1 MQDDEILKLAHRTA
15 WKYKFSSDPSHS
27 DTYKFNNFCM
37 IDFARKLLSMNKE
50 EMPNP
55 LPFHFTT
62 LAEIEHKEK
71 HQNDSFKKWMSSG
84 EFRFLHDRNR
94 VELEDYLR
102 GCFSVMADLQAEILR
117 LKQT

>member
-1 MQDDEILKLAHRTA
+1 MVDCKKCVNRGSVNGLSQETFCDGCIHYGAS
-15 WKYKFSSDPSHS
+15 WKKDYFKV
-27 DTYKFNNFCM
+27 
-37 IDFARKLLSMNKE
+37 KE
-50 EMPNP
+50 EMPHP

-71 HQNDSFKKWMSSG
+71 HQNDSFKKWMNSG

-94 VELEDYLR
+94 VELEDYMR

-117 LKQT
+117 LKQM

>member
-15 WKYKFSSDPSHS
+15 WKYKLSSDPSHS
-27 DTYKFNNFCM
+27 DTYKFNNSCM
-37 IDFARKLLSMNKE
+37 IDF
-50 EMPNP
+50 EMPHP

-62 LAEIEHKEK
+62 LAEIELKEK

-94 VELEDYLR
+94 VELEDCLR

-117 LKQT
+117 LKQI